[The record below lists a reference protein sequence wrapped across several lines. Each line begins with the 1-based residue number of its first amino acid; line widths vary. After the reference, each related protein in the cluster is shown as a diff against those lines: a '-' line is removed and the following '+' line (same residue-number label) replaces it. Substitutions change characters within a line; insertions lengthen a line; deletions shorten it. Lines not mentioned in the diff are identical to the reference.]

1 VPTHYERGR
10 SAENYV
16 KRKLLKAG
24 ASIVVRSG
32 RSLTPFDLI
41 GFFPSTREIFLI
53 QVKASKK
60 GLKLLDVAKKYG
72 EMKDY
77 NGHWTVKTGLFVR
90 SKIGW
95 VSNISSLVEKLI
107 EPTSTAI

>member
-1 VPTHYERGR
+1 LPTRYERGR

-41 GFFPSTREIFLI
+41 GFFPSTREILLI
-53 QVKASKK
+53 QVKTSKK
-60 GLKLLDVAKKYG
+60 GLNLPDVAKKYP
-72 EMKDY
+72 ELKTY
-77 NGHWTVKTGLFVR
+77 NGTWTVKAGFFVR
-90 SKIGW
+90 SKKGW
-95 VSNISSLVEKLI
+95 ASDITTLVERILYP
-107 EPTSTAI
+107 E